1 MTESDLAA
9 LSFEEIEALALAAE
23 GISPEAADEL
33 RALAQ
38 AQRDAAQAAEEARLD
53 RLNSLGMML
62 ARKRREAVDGRAQSG
77 IEAEWAEDEESYQ
90 GIDDANRG
98 TVATSW
104 ARSDKP
110 AASGAVT
117 PPPKATHRST
127 VFLNITR
134 PYVDAAAARIS
145 DMLLPTDDRPWAI
158 LPTPVPDLIQ
168 TIGLLQDQAPQPMAF
183 SPEQVAQIED
193 RREKEVESAKRSAE
207 AAQKR
212 IDDWLTESGW
222 HGEVRKMLDDS
233 ARIGSGVLKGPFPR
247 KVRSVAWVGQD
258 LVLREDIKPFSR
270 RVDPWNFFPD
280 PACGESI
287 HDGGYTWERDYITA
301 KGLRDLIGV
310 DGYLSSAIEAAI
322 EEGPA
327 VSALGGR
334 LNEFRRDQVREGDQF
349 EIWYYHGTIERDD
362 LEAAGLELAD
372 DAPDSISAM
381 VAMVNDRVIKAAEN
395 PLDTGAFPYDVFPWQ
410 RRPGM
415 PWGMGVGRQVR
426 TPQRMIN
433 AAARAMMDNSGL
445 SSAPQ
450 IVMRRKA
457 IIPANGDF
465 ALTPGKVWFASED
478 ADVRSVADAILSIDI
493 PSKQAEMMNI
503 IQFGLKMA
511 EDVTGLPL
519 LLQGQQGSAPAT
531 LGGQQIA
538 MNNASGVLRR
548 IARGFDDFI
557 TEPHIRRYYTWLLQY
572 SEDPE
577 EKGDCVI
584 DARGSSALVER
595 DLQNQAIVQ
604 MGALVM
610 NPALGVNPRKWFEEA
625 CKAQR
630 LDPRKFMLTPEEMAQ
645 MQAQQGQ
652 QPPPQIA
659 AAQIRAQSDV
669 QKTQVAAQ
677 ADMAEIQMRA
687 AQSQAE
693 LQWRAQEAER
703 QRQHD
708 AQIEHMRLQ
717 LKMMEFAERRN
728 LSLEQVKAQLAQTA
742 MKLRTQKELTAFAAD
757 REAVS
762 APQVSTPPNE
772 PIGRAPNGMA
782 YAL

>member
-1 MTESDLAA
+1 
-9 LSFEEIEALALAAE
+9 
-23 GISPEAADEL
+23 
-33 RALAQ
+33 
-38 AQRDAAQAAEEARLD
+38 
-53 RLNSLGMML
+53 
-62 ARKRREAVDGRAQSG
+62 
-77 IEAEWAEDEESYQ
+77 
-90 GIDDANRG
+90 
-98 TVATSW
+98 
-104 ARSDKP
+104 
-110 AASGAVT
+110 
-117 PPPKATHRST
+117 
-127 VFLNITR
+127 
-134 PYVDAAAARIS
+134 
-145 DMLLPTDDRPWAI
+145 
-158 LPTPVPDLIQ
+158 
-168 TIGLLQDQAPQPMAF
+168 
-183 SPEQVAQIED
+183 
-193 RREKEVESAKRSAE
+193 
-207 AAQKR
+207 
-212 IDDWLTESGW
+212 
-222 HGEVRKMLDDS
+222 
-233 ARIGSGVLKGPFPR
+233 
-247 KVRSVAWVGQD
+247 
-258 LVLREDIKPFSR
+258 
-270 RVDPWNFFPD
+270 
-280 PACGESI
+280 
-287 HDGGYTWERDYITA
+287 
-301 KGLRDLIGV
+301 
-310 DGYLSSAIEAAI
+310 
-322 EEGPA
+322 
-327 VSALGGR
+327 
-334 LNEFRRDQVREGDQF
+334 
-349 EIWYYHGTIERDD
+349 
-362 LEAAGLELAD
+362 
-372 DAPDSISAM
+372 
-381 VAMVNDRVIKAAEN
+381 
-395 PLDTGAFPYDVFPWQ
+395 
-410 RRPGM
+410 
-415 PWGMGVGRQVR
+415 
-426 TPQRMIN
+426 
-433 AAARAMMDNSGL
+433 
-445 SSAPQ
+445 
-450 IVMRRKA
+450 
-457 IIPANGDF
+457 
-465 ALTPGKVWFASED
+465 
-478 ADVRSVADAILSIDI
+478 
-493 PSKQAEMMNI
+493 
-503 IQFGLKMA
+503 
-511 EDVTGLPL
+511 
-519 LLQGQQGSAPAT
+519 
-531 LGGQQIA
+531 
-538 MNNASGVLRR
+538 VLRR

-693 LQWRAQEAER
+693 LQWRAHEAER

-782 YAL
+782 YSL